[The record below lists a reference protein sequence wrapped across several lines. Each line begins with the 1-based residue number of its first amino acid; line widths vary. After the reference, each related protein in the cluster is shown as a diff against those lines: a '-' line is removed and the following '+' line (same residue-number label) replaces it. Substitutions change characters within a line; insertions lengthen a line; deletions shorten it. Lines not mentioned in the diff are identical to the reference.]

1 MRLMLG
7 LTAFGF
13 LCATA
18 AAHPGV
24 GIVMDSRGNVFY
36 TDLSH
41 VWKIA
46 PGGAKSI
53 AVWGV
58 HTHELYLD
66 REDNLYGEHLWYE
79 GDRTKKW
86 GHRVWKLTA
95 DGKLSDVIP
104 AREGFLQDY
113 SFVRDGRGNMYW
125 AERGAQ
131 TMLRKRT
138 PAGRIETLG
147 PVDIFRDIRWMTCT
161 TEGTVY
167 LIDGQDLRRVA
178 SDGTVDTVARDL
190 GERKLSQF
198 QAGDRHILMGL
209 WTDRAQNVFVAV
221 YGARLVKKID
231 RDGKVTIAA
240 RSQVPWSPT
249 GGLAVPNGDLWLLEY
264 SITNAARARHIQRDG
279 KENIY

>member
-1 MRLMLG
+1 MKSTQHFLLSTLNHALSTRHFDFLLLTFG
-7 LTAFGF
+7 L

-24 GIVMDSRGNVFY
+24 GIVMDSRGSVFY

-53 AVWGV
+53 AVRGV
-58 HTHELYLD
+58 HTHELYID

-86 GHRVWKLTA
+86 GHRVWKLAA

-104 AREGFLQDY
+104 AREGFLQNY

-138 PAGRIETLG
+138 PSGQIETVG
-147 PVDIFRDIRWMTCT
+147 PVDIFRDIRLMTCT
-161 TEGTVY
+161 AEGTIY
-167 LIDGQDLRRVA
+167 LIDGHDLRRVG
-178 SDGTVDTVARDL
+178 SEGTVHTVARDL
-190 GERKLSQF
+190 GERKLLQF
-198 QAGDRHILMGL
+198 LVGDRHILMGL
-209 WTDRAQNVFVAV
+209 WTDTVGGMCLWPFTGRAWSRRSTATE
-221 YGARLVKKID
+221 RLPLRPAPRLPGPLPED
-231 RDGKVTIAA
+231 W
-240 RSQVPWSPT
+240 PCPT
-249 GGLAVPNGDLWLLEY
+249 AICGSWN
-264 SITNAARARHIQRDG
+264 TQ
-279 KENIY
+279 

>member
-1 MRLMLG
+1 
-7 LTAFGF
+7 
-13 LCATA
+13 
-18 AAHPGV
+18 
-24 GIVMDSRGNVFY
+24 MDSRGNVFY

-53 AVWGV
+53 AVRGV
-58 HTHELYLD
+58 HTHELYID

-86 GHRVWKLTA
+86 GHRVWKLAA

-104 AREGFLQDY
+104 AREGFLQELQLRARRPREHVLGGTRRADDASKTHAIRTNRNRGTSRHFSRHPLDDLY
-113 SFVRDGRGNMYW
+113 DRGHDIPDRRSRPAPRRLRRDGPHRR
-125 AERGAQ
+125 ARPRGAKAL
-131 TMLRKRT
+131 TI
-138 PAGRIETLG
+138 PGRR
-147 PVDIFRDIRWMTCT
+147 PS
-161 TEGTVY
+161 Y
-167 LIDGQDLRRVA
+167 
-178 SDGTVDTVARDL
+178 SDGTM
-190 GERKLSQF
+190 
-198 QAGDRHILMGL
+198 DRHG
-209 WTDRAQNVFVAV
+209 RRNVFVAV

-240 RSQVPWSPT
+240 RSQAPWSPT